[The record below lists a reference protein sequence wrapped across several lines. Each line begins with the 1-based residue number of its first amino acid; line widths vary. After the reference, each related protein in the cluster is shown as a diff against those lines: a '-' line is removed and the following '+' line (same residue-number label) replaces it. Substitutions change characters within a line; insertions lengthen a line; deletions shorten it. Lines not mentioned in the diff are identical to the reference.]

1 MELIIEQNPV
11 YQLISDDFDKSRH
24 HIWPCVRDFL
34 DKSSLG
40 GSLLEIGC
48 GNGKNLLYRQADLNS
63 IGIDLVPNFVQ
74 ICRDKG
80 LNAIQ
85 GSAIDLPF
93 TSETFK
99 EYTSNISISRGH
111 IWWQKGNWIF
121 EFTK

>member
-1 MELIIEQNPV
+1 
-11 YQLISDDFDKSRH
+11 
-24 HIWPCVRDFL
+24 
-34 DKSSLG
+34 LG
-40 GSLLEIGC
+40 GSLFC

-111 IWWQKGNWIF
+111 IWWQKGNWMF